1 MSKDYPCIYWNDGK
15 CKKFSDDKVTSW
27 CVWSPCA
34 SQTPSNADR
43 IRNMSDEE
51 LAMCLYEIGY
61 DEGWDEPK
69 YALEWLRHP
78 AEESDNETV
87 GERKDGDGN
96 G

>member
-43 IRNMSDEE
+43 IRQMSDEE
-51 LAMCLYEIGY
+51 LAMCLFEIGY
-61 DEGWDEPK
+61 DGGWGAPEGT
-69 YALEWLRHP
+69 LEWLQQP
-78 AEESDNETV
+78 AEEADN
-87 GERKDGDGN
+87 G
-96 G
+96 

>member
-43 IRNMSDEE
+43 IRAMSDEE
-51 LAMCLYEIGY
+51 LAMLLYEIGY
-61 DEGWDEPK
+61 DGGWG
-69 YALEWLRHP
+69 ALEGTLDWLRQP
-78 AEESDNETV
+78 AEKSDKETV
-87 GERKDGDGN
+87 EEREDGDWN